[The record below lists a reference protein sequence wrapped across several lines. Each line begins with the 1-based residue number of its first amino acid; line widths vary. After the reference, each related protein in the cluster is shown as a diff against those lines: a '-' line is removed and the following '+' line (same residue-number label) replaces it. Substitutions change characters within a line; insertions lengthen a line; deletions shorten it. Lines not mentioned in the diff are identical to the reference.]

1 MWSNNDVMRTES
13 SEPALA
19 GKVAIVTG
27 GSQGVGMGIAR
38 SFLRAGASVVTCART
53 PFDRAPAAEDDEQA
67 ARAVHVQ
74 ADVRDDS
81 QIEKVVATAVE
92 RFGRLDVLVNNAG
105 GQPPADTATASPR
118 FIRAIVDLNL
128 TAPMIFAAA
137 AYRVMAEQD
146 SGGTIINISSQ
157 TSMPGGGGGSLAP
170 YGAAK
175 AGLNHMTRSLAV
187 AWGRKVRVNCVSL
200 GWVETEAMV
209 ELLLPGGA
217 ADQIREKIPVGRMG
231 TPEDIGNICL
241 FLTSDAASYI
251 NGATIWADG
260 GGGFS

>member
-1 MWSNNDVMRTES
+1 MV
-13 SEPALA
+13 

-27 GSQGVGMGIAR
+27 GSQGVGLGIAR

-53 PFDRAPAAEDDEQA
+53 PFDRPPAAEDDEQL
-67 ARAVHVQ
+67 ARCIHVQ
-74 ADVRDDS
+74 ADIRDDS
-81 QIEKVVATAVE
+81 QIEKVVAAAVD
-92 RFGRLDVLVNNAG
+92 RFGRVDVLVNSAG

-118 FIRAIVDLNL
+118 FIRAVVELNL

-137 AYRVMAEQD
+137 AYRVMAEQET
-146 SGGTIINISSQ
+146 GGHIVNISSQ
-157 TSMPGGGGGSLAP
+157 SSLPGGGGGTLAP

-209 ELLLPGGA
+209 DLLLPGDASA
-217 ADQIREKIPVGRMG
+217 AIRDKIPVGRMG

-241 FLTSDAASYI
+241 FLVSEQGSYI